1 MHFKWHLLIAAIDT
15 NKAEK
20 KQKQST
26 IFLQVAADILYR
38 DRRNIFLEV
47 LLSLLDKKTNCQ
59 TYLPFNNKK

>member
-1 MHFKWHLLIAAIDT
+1 MHFKWHFLIAAFDT

-38 DRRNIFLEV
+38 ARRKIFLEV
-47 LLSLLDKKTNCQ
+47 LLSLLDKKTNCK
-59 TYLPFNNKK
+59 TNIPFNNKK